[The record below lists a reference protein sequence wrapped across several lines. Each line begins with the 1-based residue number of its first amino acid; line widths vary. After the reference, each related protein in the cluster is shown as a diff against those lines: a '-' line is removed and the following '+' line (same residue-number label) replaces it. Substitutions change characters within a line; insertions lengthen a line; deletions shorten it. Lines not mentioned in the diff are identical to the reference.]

1 MPDQLYGFRPKQRT
15 QYLNTDAVT
24 NPIDPRIPRPL
35 GTPPIA
41 ESPVEDQP
49 YHSGPS
55 AEGEDSSGPGNPI
68 GGGNTTANEASYL
81 SVNEAKNA
89 ALAGYD
95 AGYFGT
101 VQDARQQAAAGNQR
115 AANALGGFVQRT
127 ANNPNSFGPRAPG
140 LFGLALHAAGI
151 GQNEHGGVT
160 QNVQDAIYG
169 LEASGNLYSDTNS
182 SGYQGDTLQEQQN
195 LSDIHAATVYGNY
208 NQAPTFAP
216 EVQTYSTRDTIG
228 VGGPNLTQEQADT
241 FTQQSQQANY
251 DYYQDNSSDDDHG
264 QTDGTQTGGET
275 SHAGGYG
282 GFADDAATS
291 DSGGGGG
298 K

>member
-1 MPDQLYGFRPKQRT
+1 MPDNLYGFRPKQRT

-24 NPIDPRIPRPL
+24 NPIDPRIPRPV
-35 GTPPIA
+35 GAPPVA
-41 ESPVEDQP
+41 ESPVSEQP

-55 AEGEDSSGPGNPI
+55 AEGEDGGPGSPI
-68 GGGNTTANEASYL
+68 GGGNTNVNDPSYASTQ
-81 SVNEAKNA
+81 EFKNA

-95 AGYFGT
+95 AGYLGT
-101 VQDARQQAAAGNQR
+101 IQDARQQAAAGNQR

-127 ANNPNSFGPRAPG
+127 ANNPTGFGPKAPG
-140 LFGLALHAAGI
+140 LLGFAAHYAGLD
-151 GQNEHGGVT
+151 QNQHGGVT
-160 QNVQDAIYG
+160 QNVTDAIYG
-169 LEASGNLYSDTNS
+169 LEESCNLYSDTNS
-182 SGYQGDTLQEQQN
+182 SGYQGNTLQEQQN
-195 LSDIHAATVYGNY
+195 LSDLHAATVYGNFSDVP
-208 NQAPTFAP
+208 QSAP
-216 EVQTYSTRDTIG
+216 EIQSYTTADTIG
-228 VGGPNLTQEQADT
+228 TGGPNLTQEQANT

-251 DYYQDNSSDDDHG
+251 DYYQDNSSDDDYG

-282 GFADDAATS
+282 GYADDSAVS

>member
-24 NPIDPRIPRPL
+24 NPIDPRIPRPV
-35 GTPPIA
+35 GAPPVA
-41 ESPVEDQP
+41 ESPVTEQP

-55 AEGEDSSGPGNPI
+55 AENEDSGPGNPI
-68 GGGNTTANEASYL
+68 GGGTNNPNQASYL

-89 ALAGYD
+89 ALAGWD

-115 AANALGGFVQRT
+115 AANALGGFVQRS

-169 LEASGNLYSDTNS
+169 LEESGNLYDNTHS
-182 SGYQGDTLQEQQN
+182 SGYQGNTLSERQN
-195 LSDIHAATVYGNY
+195 LSDLHAATVYGNFSDVP
-208 NQAPTFAP
+208 QSAP
-216 EVQTYSTRDTIG
+216 EVQTYSTADTIG
-228 VGGPNLTQEQADT
+228 SGGPNLTQQQADE
-241 FTQQSQQANY
+241 FTQASQQANY
-251 DYYQDNSSDDDHG
+251 DYYQDNSSDDNHG

-291 DSGGGGG
+291 DGGGGGG